1 LAFEQNPGLGWKF
14 AKFLLKCILSTK
26 ESIVVDK
33 SATAKEDSSASKVKD
48 NAGSRTNHQR
58 LQAVELFGILLKEC
72 QTNTDSREALLKYI
86 PLLSSVIVKVV
97 QSADQW

>member
-1 LAFEQNPGLGWKF
+1 
-14 AKFLLKCILSTK
+14 LSTK
-26 ESIVVDK
+26 ESVVEK
-33 SATAKEDSSASKVKD
+33 SAEAKEDPSASKVKEGE
-48 NAGSRTNHQR
+48 GSRTNHQR

-72 QTNTDSREALLKYI
+72 QTVAESREALLKYI